1 MKETAVLICHKVDRI
16 SILMATL
23 LDGFFQTSSQSPI
36 WHYKYDNKSQHQTF
50 TLVGS
55 GHSSRRRQTTA
66 APSESSR
73 GIANIQD
80 LTTLSHPSSAQQQ
93 NHY

>member
-1 MKETAVLICHKVDRI
+1 MV
-16 SILMATL
+16 
-23 LDGFFQTSSQSPI
+23 
-36 WHYKYDNKSQHQTF
+36 YDNKSGVRLNQTF

-93 NHY
+93 YNNIIRRIIVKK

>member
-1 MKETAVLICHKVDRI
+1 
-16 SILMATL
+16 MATM

-36 WHYKYDNKSQHQTF
+36 WHYKWVIYWYDNKSQDQTF